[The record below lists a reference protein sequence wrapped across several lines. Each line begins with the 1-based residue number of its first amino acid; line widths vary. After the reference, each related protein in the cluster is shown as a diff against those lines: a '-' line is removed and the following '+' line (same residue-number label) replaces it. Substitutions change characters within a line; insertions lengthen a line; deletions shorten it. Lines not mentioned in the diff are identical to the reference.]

1 MAYPSQYF
9 NRIELWKRTLLKYD
23 RQITHLHVPKVL
35 KENGKKKFPLK
46 STPFSDI
53 RAIKKTFVTPNHK
66 NEKKNMLKIALY
78 FQNFL
83 AHYFIIED

>member
-35 KENGKKKFPLK
+35 KEKGKKKFPLK
-46 STPFSDI
+46 STPFSDL

-66 NEKKNMLKIALY
+66 NEKKKMLKIALY

-83 AHYFIIED
+83 AYYFIIED

>member
-35 KENGKKKFPLK
+35 KEKGKKKFPLK
-46 STPFSDI
+46 STPFSDL

-66 NEKKNMLKIALY
+66 NEKKIC
-78 FQNFL
+78 
-83 AHYFIIED
+83 